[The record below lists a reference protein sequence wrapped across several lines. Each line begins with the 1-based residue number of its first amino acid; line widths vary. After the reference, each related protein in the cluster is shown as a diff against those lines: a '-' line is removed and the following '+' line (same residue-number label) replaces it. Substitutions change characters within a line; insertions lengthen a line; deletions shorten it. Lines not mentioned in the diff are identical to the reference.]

1 MTNALRSIRPPTG
14 LLPLPGTVDARWP
27 AIIERAGPGG
37 RFAAD
42 EFSASVTNPHT
53 RRAYGRVV
61 GRFLV
66 WCEARELELRQ
77 VTPGYAAGFIDDFDG
92 AAAAKKQ
99 ALAALRHFFD
109 LLVTR
114 HAVALNPFL
123 SVRGPRS
130 SALEGKTPAITVEQT
145 RRLLASI
152 DCSTRIGLR
161 DRAVIGTL
169 TYTGARVGAVE
180 GLQVKDL
187 RDYGDHRALR
197 FHEKGGVER
206 EIPVR
211 IDLDRWL
218 TEYMESCGLDA
229 GDAAGPLFRAAQH
242 KGHGGK
248 RGLTTRPLAAYAIR
262 GLVKRRLKDVGL
274 PTILSPHS
282 FRVLVVTDLLEQGVP
297 LEDVQYLAGHAR
309 PTTTQIYDRR
319 GREVSRNLVERISV

>member
-1 MTNALRSIRPPTG
+1 MTDALRRIRPATG
-14 LLPLPGTVDARWP
+14 VLPLPGTVDARWP

-53 RRAYGRVV
+53 RRAYGRIV

-92 AAAAKKQ
+92 GAAAKKQ

-169 TYTGARVGAVE
+169 TYTGARVGAIE

-229 GDAAGPLFRAAQH
+229 GDAAGPLFRAAEH
-242 KGHGGK
+242 KGHGGR

>member
-1 MTNALRSIRPPTG
+1 M
-14 LLPLPGTVDARWP
+14 
-27 AIIERAGPGG
+27 
-37 RFAAD
+37 
-42 EFSASVTNPHT
+42 
-53 RRAYGRVV
+53 
-61 GRFLV
+61 
-66 WCEARELELRQ
+66 
-77 VTPGYAAGFIDDFDG
+77 
-92 AAAAKKQ
+92 
-99 ALAALRHFFD
+99 
-109 LLVTR
+109 
-114 HAVALNPFL
+114 
-123 SVRGPRS
+123 
-130 SALEGKTPAITVEQT
+130 
-145 RRLLASI
+145 
-152 DCSTRIGLR
+152 
-161 DRAVIGTL
+161 IGTL
-169 TYTGARVGAVE
+169 TYTGARVGAIE

-211 IDLDRWL
+211 IDVDRWL

-229 GDAAGPLFRAAQH
+229 GDAAGPLFRAAQY